1 MICCRAKR
9 VCNVK
14 EEAAADGD
22 MPELRGGCGPPGPLS
37 LGASY
42 GGLFRA
48 VLGSDIG
55 AKSAF
60 SRRFGGASRQF
71 EARAAEIFHR
81 QHRRGALNS

>member
-1 MICCRAKR
+1 MIFACHDDVTPYRSQEEAVMICCRAKR

-60 SRRFGGASRQF
+60 
-71 EARAAEIFHR
+71 
-81 QHRRGALNS
+81 